1 MVPKDKQAASA
12 QVGRTES
19 RNHEVVTLPRGIP
32 TSYVGVPS
40 PLHDQFRGLGRQ
52 DHISNA
58 HDASV
63 RAVEEPRDRGLVVFA
78 LLDDEFTTEIHFDI
92 ILLCI
97 GEFIDFGNNS
107 VADPEGEV
115 PVFSRSACQSDARGH
130 GTRYCAIFERNS
142 WLDELRQAVGE
153 AVYGYAWDNMEDSK
167 RWAHAVVSV
176 EDDMQPE
183 GDDLIQT
190 YGLHRD
196 KGILFAGPGMHEHG
210 ILSVTGGGAPSR
222 LRSFATRR
230 RRRLF
235 SAVGSFNV
243 FPFTMLFGCY
253 GRASVGRRMLSFVR
267 ARGRLPRFRAVAV
280 STGVCATSSLSCLA
294 CSATLAQVP

>member
-1 MVPKDKQAASA
+1 MVPKDKQASA
-12 QVGRTES
+12 QVGRTGS
-19 RNHEVVTLPRGIP
+19 RNREIVTLPRGIP

-52 DHISNA
+52 DHIPLHSL
-58 HDASV
+58 S
-63 RAVEEPRDRGLVVFA
+63 LA
-78 LLDDEFTTEIHFDI
+78 LFSFVPGFGYRLQTMHGPKQGD
-92 ILLCI
+92 LL
-97 GEFIDFGNNS
+97 G
-107 VADPEGEV
+107 
-115 PVFSRSACQSDARGH
+115 
-130 GTRYCAIFERNS
+130 
-142 WLDELRQAVGE
+142 
-153 AVYGYAWDNMEDSK
+153 
-167 RWAHAVVSV
+167 
-176 EDDMQPE
+176 
-183 GDDLIQT
+183 
-190 YGLHRD
+190 
-196 KGILFAGPGMHEHG
+196 
-210 ILSVTGGGAPSR
+210 TGGGAPSR

-267 ARGRLPRFRAVAV
+267 ARGRLPRFRAAV